1 MADESHSREIVA
13 LEYLVSAACD
23 FMVEL
28 HEDHPGEFY
37 IQPAT
42 HEAAADLGDVARGER
57 FWKVYGK
64 KSFDSP
70 FEASVMFVNAMR
82 IWEQKMADIEL
93 AELPP
98 TPAVH

>member
-1 MADESHSREIVA
+1 MAAESHSREIVA

-28 HEDHPGEFY
+28 HEDQPGEFY
-37 IQPAT
+37 VKPVT
-42 HEAAADLGDVARGER
+42 HEAAASLGDTARGER
-57 FWKVYGK
+57 FWSVYGK
-64 KSFDSP
+64 KPFSSP
-70 FEASVMFVNAMR
+70 FEAAVMFVNAMR
-82 IWEQKMADIEL
+82 IWEQKMADLEL